1 MCGVVGIYSK
11 DKDISKQLYYALY
24 SIQHRGQESCGMAVS
39 NGEEINYYKDMGLVG
54 DVFTPK
60 KLEKLQGNMGVAHVR
75 YSTAGG
81 SNFANCQPLVGS
93 VRKRRLALAHNGNLV
108 NDQTLRDMLEED
120 GHMFTSNT
128 DTEVILY
135 ILARYFKGNIVES
148 LKLTMDYIKGAYSL
162 VIINNDE
169 LIGVRDPNGF
179 RPLKLGRI
187 NEEYILASEDCAI
200 DILGGEVIRD
210 IEPGEIVVIKD
221 GELKSYNFNENYKSM
236 KKSCIFEHI
245 YFARNDATIDGVNAY
260 EFRVKSG
267 EILASEDNHI
277 DADMVVPVPDSGWP
291 GAIGYANASG
301 IRITEALVK
310 NRYVGRTFIK
320 PTQEERE
327 LGVKIK
333 LNPLSRII
341 DGKSIVLVDDSIVR
355 GTTSRLLVKSLR
367 EAGAREIHLRI
378 TSPPVTHSC
387 FYGIDTPNRSNLIA
401 ANMTVEEMRDY
412 IGCDSLEFLNIDKM
426 LDAVEE
432 PFNFCKACFDGDYPV
447 KKIDKEDVM
456 SC

>member
-11 DKDISKQLYYALY
+11 DKDISKQLYYSLY
-24 SIQHRGQESCGMAVS
+24 SIQHRGQESCGMAIS

-60 KLEKLQGNMGVAHVR
+60 KLEKLQGNMGIAHVR

-93 VRKRRLALAHNGNLV
+93 VRKRRIALAHNGNLV
-108 NDQTLRDMLEED
+108 NAQTLKDMLEED
-120 GHMFTSNT
+120 GYMFTSNT

-135 ILARYFKGNIVES
+135 ILARYYKGNIVES

-162 VIINNDE
+162 VIMSDDE
-169 LIGVRDPNGF
+169 LIGVRDSFGF
-179 RPLKLGRI
+179 RPLILGKKDDQ
-187 NEEYILASEDCAI
+187 YILASENCAI

-210 IEPGEIVVIKD
+210 VEPGEIVVIKD
-221 GELKSYNFNENYKSM
+221 GELKSYNFSKNYKPM

-245 YFARNDATIDGVNAY
+245 YFARNDATIDDVNAY

-267 EILASEDNHI
+267 EILAQNDEIN
-277 DADMVVPVPDSGWP
+277 ADMVVPVPDSGWP
-291 GAIGYANASG
+291 GAIGYSNASN
-301 IRITEALVK
+301 IQVAEALVK

-327 LGVKIK
+327 IGVKIK
-333 LNPLSRII
+333 LNPLSNVVK
-341 DGKSIVLVDDSIVR
+341 GKSIVLVDDSVVR
-355 GTTSRLLVKSLR
+355 GTTSKLIVKSLR
-367 EAGAREIHLRI
+367 DAGASEIHLRI
-378 TSPPVTHSC
+378 TSPPVQYSC
-387 FYGIDTPNRSNLIA
+387 YYGIDTPHRSNLIA
-401 ANMTVEEMRDY
+401 SGNDVEYIREY
-412 IGCDSLEFLNIDKM
+412 IGCDSLKFLDIDLM
-426 LDAVEE
+426 VEATE
-432 PFNFCKACFDGDYPV
+432 NKATFCKACFDGDYPV
-447 KKIDKEDVM
+447 KKLDREELL

>member
-11 DKDISKQLYYALY
+11 DKDISKQLYYSLY
-24 SIQHRGQESCGMAVS
+24 SIQHRGQESCGLAVS

-60 KLEKLQGNMGVAHVR
+60 KLEKLKGNMGIAHVR

-81 SNFANCQPLVGS
+81 SNFANCQPLLGS

-108 NDQTLRDMLEED
+108 NAQTLKDMLEED
-120 GHMFTSNT
+120 GYMFTSNT

-135 ILARYFKGNIVES
+135 ILARYYKGNIVES

-162 VIINNDE
+162 VILSDDE
-169 LIGVRDPNGF
+169 LVGVRDPLGF
-179 RPLKLGRI
+179 RPLIIGKKDD
-187 NEEYILASEDCAI
+187 EYILASENSAI

-210 IEPGEIVVIKD
+210 VEPGEIVVIKD

-245 YFARNDATIDGVNAY
+245 YFARNDATIDNVNAY

-267 EILASEDNHI
+267 EILAKEDNI
-277 DADMVVPVPDSGWP
+277 NADMVVPVPDSGWP
-291 GAIGYANASG
+291 GAIGYANASK
-301 IRITEALVK
+301 IPVSEALVK

-327 LGVKIK
+327 IGVKIK

-341 DGKSIVLVDDSIVR
+341 KDKSIVLVDDSIVR
-355 GTTSRLLVKSLR
+355 GTTSKLLVKSLK
-367 EAGAREIHLRI
+367 EAGAKEIHLRI
-378 TSPPVTHSC
+378 TSPPVKYSC
-387 FYGIDTPNRSNLIA
+387 YYGIDTPNRSKLIA
-401 ANMTVEEMRDY
+401 SNMNIDEMRDF
-412 IGCDSLEFLNIDKM
+412 IGCDSLKFLDIEGMLSAID
-426 LDAVEE
+426 E

-447 KKIDKEDVM
+447 KKIDKEDIA

>member
-11 DKDISKQLYYALY
+11 DKDISKQLYYSLY

-39 NGEEINYYKDMGLVG
+39 NKNDINYIKDMGLVG
-54 DVFTPK
+54 DVFTP
-60 KLEKLQGNMGVAHVR
+60 EKLQELEGNMGIAHVR

-81 SNFANCQPLVGS
+81 SYLANCQPLVGS

-108 NDQTLRDMLEED
+108 NAQTLKDMLEED
-120 GHMFTSNT
+120 GYMFTSNT

-135 ILARYFKGNIVES
+135 ILARYYKGNIVES

-162 VIINNDE
+162 VIMSDDE
-169 LIGVRDPNGF
+169 LIGVRDPFGF
-179 RPLKLGRI
+179 RPLILGKKDDQ
-187 NEEYILASEDCAI
+187 YIFASENCAI

-210 IEPGEIVVIKD
+210 VEPGEIIIIKD
-221 GELKSYNFNENYKSM
+221 GELKSYNFSKNYKLM

-245 YFARNDATIDGVNAY
+245 YFARNDATIDNVNAY

-267 EILASEDNHI
+267 EILAHSDEIN
-277 DADMVVPVPDSGWP
+277 ADMIVPVPDSGWP
-291 GAIGYANASG
+291 GAIGYANASK
-301 IRITEALVK
+301 IPVAEALVK

-341 DGKSIVLVDDSIVR
+341 KGKSIVLVDDSIVR

-367 EAGAREIHLRI
+367 EAGAKEIHLRI
-378 TSPPVTHSC
+378 TSPPVKYSC
-387 FYGIDTPNRSNLIA
+387 YYGIDTPNRSKLIA
-401 ANMTVEEMRDY
+401 SNKTVEEMIEY
-412 IGCDSLEFLNIDKM
+412 IGCDSLKFLDIEGM
-426 LDAVEE
+426 LDAVDE

-447 KKIDKEDVM
+447 KKIDKGEAT

>member
-11 DKDISKQLYYALY
+11 NKDISKQLYYSLY

-54 DVFTPK
+54 DIFTPK
-60 KLEKLQGNMGVAHVR
+60 KLEKLQGNMGIAHVR

-81 SNFANCQPLVGS
+81 SYFANCQPLIGS

-108 NDQTLRDMLEED
+108 NAQTLKDMLEED
-120 GHMFTSNT
+120 GYMFTSNT

-135 ILARYFKGNIVES
+135 ILARYYKGNIVES

-162 VIINNDE
+162 VIMSDDE
-169 LIGVRDPNGF
+169 LIGVRDSYGF
-179 RPLKLGRI
+179 RPLILGKKDDQ
-187 NEEYILASEDCAI
+187 YILASENCAI

-210 IEPGEIVVIKD
+210 VEPGEILVIKD
-221 GELKSYNFNENYKSM
+221 GKLKSYNFSENYKTM

-245 YFARNDATIDGVNAY
+245 YFARNDATIDNVNTY

-267 EILASEDNHI
+267 EILAQDDSINV
-277 DADMVVPVPDSGWP
+277 DMVVPVPDSGWP
-291 GAIGYANASG
+291 GAIGYSNASK
-301 IRITEALVK
+301 IPISEALVK

-327 LGVKIK
+327 IAVKIK
-333 LNPLSRII
+333 LNPLSNVVS
-341 DGKSIVLVDDSIVR
+341 GKSVVLVDDSVVR
-355 GTTSRLLVKSLR
+355 GTTSKQIVQSLR
-367 EAGAREIHLRI
+367 EAGAKEIHLRI
-378 TSPPVTHSC
+378 TSPPVEYSC
-387 FYGIDTPNRSNLIA
+387 YYGIDTPNRSKLIA
-401 ANMTVEEMRDY
+401 SNNSMEEIREY
-412 IGCDSLEFLNIDKM
+412 IGCDSLKFLEIDAMMEATVNK
-426 LDAVEE
+426 
-432 PFNFCKACFDGDYPV
+432 NHFCKACFDGDYPV
-447 KKIDKEDVM
+447 KKIDKEELL

>member
-11 DKDISKQLYYALY
+11 DKDISKQLYYSLY
-24 SIQHRGQESCGMAVS
+24 SMQHRGQESCGMAVS
-39 NGEEINYYKDMGLVG
+39 NGQEIKYYKDMGLVG

-60 KLEKLQGNMGVAHVR
+60 KIEQLEGNMGIAHVR

-108 NDQTLRDMLEED
+108 NAQTLKDMLEED
-120 GHMFTSNT
+120 GYMFTSNS

-135 ILARYFKGNIVES
+135 ILARYYKGNIVES

-162 VIINNDE
+162 VIMNDDE
-169 LIGVRDPNGF
+169 LIGVRDPLGF
-179 RPLKLGRI
+179 RPLILGKKDD
-187 NEEYILASEDCAI
+187 EYILASENSAI
-200 DILGGEVIRD
+200 DILGGEVVRD

-221 GELKSYNFNENYKSM
+221 GELKSYNFSNNYKSM

-245 YFARNDATIDGVNAY
+245 YFARNDATIDDVNAY

-267 EILASEDNHI
+267 EILAKDDNI
-277 DADMVVPVPDSGWP
+277 SADMVVPVPDSGWP
-291 GAIGYANASG
+291 GAIGYANASKLQ
-301 IRITEALVK
+301 ISEALVK

-341 DGKSIVLVDDSIVR
+341 EGKSIVLVDDSIVR

-367 EAGAREIHLRI
+367 EAGAKEIHLRI
-378 TSPPVTHSC
+378 TSPPVKYSC
-387 FYGIDTPNRSNLIA
+387 YYGIDTPNRANLIA
-401 ANMTVEEMRDY
+401 ANKTVEEMAAY
-412 IGCDSLEFLNIDKM
+412 IGCDSLKFLEIEGM
-426 LDAVEE
+426 LGAVDE

-447 KKIDKEDVM
+447 KKIDKEEII
-456 SC
+456 